1 MIKQLSGELFEA
13 RSGKF
18 TALDK
23 AIEQPSVFLIPIRSK
38 PRQLKRSL
46 NSRRVTLRKLAQ

>member
-1 MIKQLSGELFEA
+1 MIEQRTDEWFEA
-13 RSGKF
+13 RRGKF

-46 NSRRVTLRKLAQ
+46 NSRRITLRKLAQ

>member
-1 MIKQLSGELFEA
+1 MIKQRSGELFEA

-23 AIEQPSVFLIPIRSK
+23 AIEQPSVFLIPIRSR
-38 PRQLKRSL
+38 PRQLKISL
-46 NSRRVTLRKLAQ
+46 NSRRITLRKLAQ

>member
-1 MIKQLSGELFEA
+1 MIEQRTDEWFEA
-13 RSGKF
+13 RRGKF

-23 AIEQPSVFLIPIRSK
+23 AIEQPSVFLYPIRSK

-46 NSRRVTLRKLAQ
+46 RSRRIILRKLAQ